1 MVIGSDYK
9 DRPIIGS
16 EFIKE
21 IIYFNRVRN
30 KSTTNILNYGKTNS
44 L

>member
-9 DRPIIGS
+9 DKPSIGR
-16 EFIKE
+16 EYIKK
-21 IIYFNRVRN
+21 IIYIDRLKN
-30 KSTTNILNYGKTNS
+30 KSTTNNLNYGKTNS